1 MKHEKTITLT
11 LTEHEF
17 YELRNATFD
26 SWIYWKDRAES
37 PDFKRSIGAQLLERE
52 RSELYSK
59 FVQLYN
65 KTFLP

>member
-26 SWIYWKDRAES
+26 SWVYWKDRAES
-37 PDFKRSIGAQLLERE
+37 PDFERKTGAQLLEQQ
-52 RSELYSK
+52 RSQLHSK

>member
-11 LTEHEF
+11 LTENEF
-17 YELRNATFD
+17 QELKNATAD
-26 SWIYWKDRAES
+26 AWLYWKDRAES
-37 PDFKRSIGAQLLERE
+37 ASYMNQSGAQHVERE
-52 RSELYSK
+52 RSRLHSK